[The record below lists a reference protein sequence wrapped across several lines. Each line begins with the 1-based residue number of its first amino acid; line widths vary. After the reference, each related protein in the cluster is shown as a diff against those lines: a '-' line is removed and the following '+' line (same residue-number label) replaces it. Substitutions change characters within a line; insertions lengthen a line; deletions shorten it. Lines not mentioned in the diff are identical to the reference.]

1 MICKRTNSLN
11 TVGDQKTNNKHLK
24 ESISE
29 EEFVRMRTE
38 RDKQLSVPNLLF
50 PAIQFNMNGGKLFRK
65 EDNGLHYFKMPINSF
80 KN

>member
-1 MICKRTNSLN
+1 
-11 TVGDQKTNNKHLK
+11 
-24 ESISE
+24 
-29 EEFVRMRTE
+29 MRTE